1 MGRVLAKYGG
11 LDLKLKTLRRKKTG
25 VVKEIDIDRERV
37 WFDTMLAID
46 NDFVT
51 KDIRI
56 KFKDEMG
63 VDYGGL
69 TK

>member
-1 MGRVLAKYGG
+1 
-11 LDLKLKTLRRKKTG
+11 
-25 VVKEIDIDRERV
+25 
-37 WFDTMLAID
+37 MLAID